1 MITFLQLVAASIIGN
16 YIAMFLVMKTT
27 DKVEKEEV
35 TMQEVQVTN
44 KVDIE
49 LLKKIIERNKK

>member
-1 MITFLQLVAASIIGN
+1 MVTFLQLVAASIIGN

-35 TMQEVQVTN
+35 TMQDVQVTN
-44 KVDIE
+44 KEDIE

>member
-35 TMQEVQVTN
+35 TMQDVQVTN
-44 KVDIE
+44 KEDIE